1 MIRSSRPRAIAASL
15 LCIAVAAS
23 IYAADEPAPGTVL
36 NPATDGY
43 VNPKLCFGCHAAIFK
58 TYRQT
63 GMAKSFAHPRPE
75 NTVEDY
81 TKNNRFY
88 HAPSNTYFEMIRR
101 GDDYFQRRYQ
111 IGYEGK
117 PTNIEET
124 KIDYFLG
131 SAIHARA
138 YLHRATDGRLLQLPV
153 TWYSEKGGYWWM
165 APGYD
170 SPDHIYGQRALTY
183 DCIFC
188 HNGYE
193 TIPATHTRLGEEPV
207 YTGELPEGVDCQR
220 CHGPGR
226 NHIQAAGKPGADPQ
240 DIRAAIVNPAKLSP
254 EREAEVC
261 LQCHLQTT
269 EFSLPHVVKRYDR
282 GDFSYRPGQ
291 PLAAFEL
298 AFDYAPGTE
307 RDNWFQNVST
317 ASRLRMSQCFLKS
330 NGALKCTT
338 CHDPHNIGHG
348 EEVAEHYN
356 AVCRQCHAAAFTALI
371 AAKKHTAESGCT
383 GCHMP
388 LRRPVEV
395 VHIVKTDHYIQ
406 RFKPTADLL
415 ADIPERHETLA
426 NSYRGEV
433 RLYYPETLP
442 DTPENRMYLAIAQ
455 VRDKSNLAAGIPQLV
470 AALNAVHP
478 RTPEPYYEL
487 AAAYEAAGKPEH
499 AIAAYRDSLRLD
511 AGYPASLL
519 GLGAA
524 YRAAGQLD
532 QAAEAFERATQAAPD
547 NSKTWNELGQVDLDL
562 GRAPQ
567 ALEALKK
574 SIALGPELP
583 QPHNGLGIVLAQSG
597 NLAAAEA
604 EFREAIQIL
613 PNYGE
618 AHGNL
623 AGVLDLE
630 HDLKQA
636 FYEFDLAVRL
646 SPADA
651 NTHFNYGA
659 VLSREKRLDEARAQ
673 MEAAIAANPNFAE
686 AHEMLGRT
694 YEQQGLPDKALSE
707 YEAAVHIRPDMSQA
721 QLDLG
726 AMLAK
731 KGDVAGALEHLRQAS
746 TAADPTLA
754 RIAQQLLQQLIK
766 P

>member
-1 MIRSSRPRAIAASL
+1 MAVFL
-15 LCIAVAAS
+15 FCIGAAAS
-23 IYAADEPAPGTVL
+23 IHAADEPPAVL
-36 NPATDGY
+36 NPAAQGY
-43 VNPKLCFGCHAAIFK
+43 VNTRQCFACHASIFNS
-58 TYRQT
+58 YRNT
-63 GMAKSFAHPRPE
+63 GMAKSFARPRPE

-81 TKNNRFY
+81 TNKNRFY
-88 HAPSNTYFEMIRR
+88 HEPSGTYFEMIQR
-101 GDDYFQRRYQ
+101 GGDYFQLRYQ

-117 PTNIEET
+117 RTNVEET

-138 YLHRATDGRLLQLPV
+138 YLHRSTDGRLLQLPV

-170 SPDHIYGQRALTY
+170 TADHVYGQRAITY

-193 TIPATHTRLGEEPV
+193 AIPASHARLGDEPV
-207 YTGELPEGVDCQR
+207 YSGDLPEGVDCQR

-226 NHIQAAGKPGADPQ
+226 NHIQAASKQGAKPEE
-240 DIRAAIVNPAKLSP
+240 IRAAIVNPAKLAP
-254 EREAEVC
+254 DREAEVC

-282 GDFSYRPGQ
+282 GDFSYQPGQ
-291 PLAAFEL
+291 PLGDFEL
-298 AFDYAPGTE
+298 AFDYTPGTE
-307 RDNWFQNVST
+307 RDDWFQNVST

-338 CHDPHNIGHG
+338 CHDPHNIRHG
-348 EEVAEHYN
+348 EESADHYN
-356 AVCRQCHAAAFTALI
+356 AVCRQCHAAKFNALV
-371 AAKKHTAESGCT
+371 AAKKHTAETGCT

-395 VHIVKTDHYIQ
+395 VHIIKTDHYIQ
-406 RFKPTADLL
+406 RAKSTTDLT

-426 NSYRGEV
+426 NSYRGKVE
-433 RLYYPETLP
+433 LYYPKALPNTL
-442 DTPENRMYLAIAQ
+442 ENEMVLAIAQ
-455 VRDKSNLAAGIPQLV
+455 IRDRSNLANGIPRLA
-470 AALNAVHP
+470 AALDALHP
-478 RTPEPYYEL
+478 KTPEPYFEL
-487 AAAYEAAGKPEH
+487 ASAYQSAGQLNL
-499 AIAAYRDSLRLD
+499 ALAAYRKALVVDPQ
-511 AGYPASLL
+511 YPAALL
-519 GLGAA
+519 GLATA
-524 YRAAGQLD
+524 LRQSGQLSP
-532 QAAEAFERATQAAPD
+532 AADAFEQATRAAPD
-547 NSKTWNELGQVDLDL
+547 NPKAWNELGQVDLDL

-574 SIALGPELP
+574 SISLAPEIP

-597 NLAAAEA
+597 NFPAAET
-604 EFREAIQIL
+604 EFREAIRIL
-613 PNYGE
+613 PDYGE

-636 FYEFDLAVRL
+636 LYEFDLAVRL
-646 SPADA
+646 SPGDA

-659 VLSREKRLDEARAQ
+659 VLSREKRFDEASTQ
-673 MEAAIAANPNFAE
+673 MQAAVRANPNFAE
-686 AHEMLGRT
+686 AHEMLGRC
-694 YEQQGLPDKALSE
+694 YEQRGQTDDALRE
-707 YEAAVHIRPDMSQA
+707 YEAAVRINPEMSQA

-726 AMLAK
+726 AVLAK
-731 KGDVAGALEHLRQAS
+731 KGDIAGAAAHLRQAS
-746 TAADPTLA
+746 NSSDPRL
-754 RIAQQLLQQLIK
+754 RQIALQLLEQLTAK

>member
-1 MIRSSRPRAIAASL
+1 
-15 LCIAVAAS
+15 
-23 IYAADEPAPGTVL
+23 
-36 NPATDGY
+36 
-43 VNPKLCFGCHAAIFK
+43 
-58 TYRQT
+58 
-63 GMAKSFAHPRPE
+63 MAKSFAHPRPE

-81 TKNNRFY
+81 SKNNHFY

-101 GDDYFQRRYQ
+101 GADYFQIRYQ
-111 IGYEGK
+111 LGYEGTR
-117 PTNIEET
+117 TNVEET

-138 YLHRATDGRLLQLPV
+138 YLHRSADGRLLQLPV

-170 SPDHIYGQRALTY
+170 SPDHIFGQRAITY

-193 TIPATHTRLGEEPV
+193 AIPASHNRLGDEPV
-207 YTGELPEGVDCQR
+207 YSGGNLPEGVDCQR
-220 CHGPGR
+220 CHGPGQ
-226 NHIQAAGKPGADPQ
+226 NHIQAAGKQGAKPGVNLAAV
-240 DIRAAIVNPAKLSP
+240 RAAIVNPSKLSP
-254 EREAEVC
+254 DREAEVC

-291 PLAAFEL
+291 PLADFEL

-338 CHDPHNIGHG
+338 CHDPHSIKHG
-348 EEVAEHYN
+348 EESADHYN
-356 AVCRQCHAAAFTALI
+356 AICRQCHAAAFTALV
-371 AAKKHTAESGCT
+371 AAKKHTAEAGCT

-395 VHIVKTDHYIQ
+395 VHIIKTDHYIQ
-406 RFKPTADLL
+406 RVKPAADLL

-426 NSYRGEV
+426 NSYRGKVE
-433 RLYYPETLP
+433 LYYPKTLP
-442 DTPENRMYLAIAQ
+442 ATPENEMYLAVAQ
-455 VRDKSNLAAGIPQLV
+455 VRDRSNLAEGLPRLA
-470 AALNAVHP
+470 AALDALHP
-478 RTPEPYYEL
+478 KTPEPYFEL
-487 AAAYEAAGKPEH
+487 ASGYQAAGRLNS
-499 AIAAYRDSLRLD
+499 AIAAYREALKVDRQ
-511 AGYPASLL
+511 YPAALL

-524 YRAAGQLD
+524 LRQAGELAAAAD
-532 QAAEAFERATQAAPD
+532 VFEQATRAAPD
-547 NSKTWNELGQVDLDL
+547 NPKAWNELGQVDLDL
-562 GRAPQ
+562 GRAAQ

-574 SIALGPELP
+574 SIALGPEAP

-597 NLAAAEA
+597 NFPAAEA
-604 EFREAIQIL
+604 EFREAIRIL
-613 PNYGE
+613 PGYGE

-623 AGVLDLE
+623 AGVLDFE

-636 FYEFDLAVRL
+636 LYEFDLAVRL
-646 SPADA
+646 SPEDA
-651 NTHFNYGA
+651 NTLFNYGA
-659 VLSREKRLDEARAQ
+659 VLSREKRFDEARVQ
-673 MEAAIAANPNFAE
+673 MQAAVRANPNFAE
-686 AHEMLGRT
+686 AHEMLGRF
-694 YEQQGLPDKALSE
+694 YEQQGKIDDALGE
-707 YEAAVHIRPDMSQA
+707 YQAAVRVRPEMSQA

-731 KGDVAGALEHLRQAS
+731 KGDIGGAVEHLRLAS
-746 TAADPTLA
+746 GAADPTL
-754 RIAQQLLQQLIK
+754 RQIALQLLQQLGAK